1 MTKQVE
7 NARVY
12 GDIDSGVWVGA
23 KGSTAPTSPTSEPD
37 EAFEEVG
44 WLSDD
49 GLTETRDVDSSP
61 KKAWQGGVTVRTVRS
76 GDSRTFKFVCL
87 ETKALT
93 MGLVRPGQEPTTTG
107 GVTHAKV
114 KVFLGQDIRA
124 CILDT
129 IDGDIHTR
137 KAIPTGEVTDV
148 ADIKNSAGDI
158 TAYELT
164 VTCYPDADGVLYE
177 EWTDDPAQAV
187 S

>member
-12 GDIDSGVWVGA
+12 GDITSGVWVGD
-23 KGSTAPTSPTSEPD
+23 KGSTAPVDPTAEPD
-37 EAFEEVG
+37 EAFEETG

-49 GLTETRDVDSSP
+49 GVTETRDVDSSP
-61 KKAWQGGVTVRTVRS
+61 KRAWQGGVIVRTVRS

-93 MGLVRPGQEPTTTG
+93 MGLVRPGSTPVTTG
-107 GVTHAKV
+107 GITKTPV

-124 CILDT
+124 WIIDT
-129 IDGDIHTR
+129 IDGDVHTR
-137 KAIPTGEVTDV
+137 KNIATGEVTDV

-164 VTCYPDADGVLYE
+164 VTCYPDADGVLYDE
-177 EWTDDPAQAV
+177 LTDDPAQAV